1 MSSFSTVLIEESSI
15 ADLTSKEVFGVYSG
29 SGQKTFNSFLATS
42 ASNASL
48 IWNVQIPSEN
58 IVVSRHPLMQTDI
71 NFTISINNPVPAGDL
86 AFDYGATDALQCF
99 PLQSLFTNYSV
110 MVNNTSITTNIQD
123 ILPQITQMYDKRQ
136 LTRYNSTTPSMPDNS
151 FGQYNYAAGTN
162 SNPLGSIFDMSY
174 DSDFAPRGAFDL
186 RGCFPA
192 RFIGNVFQDTSLIS
206 TGAVNENWKVYVFC
220 SVTEPF
226 LCLSPFVDLNA
237 DNSSGLIGVNTV
249 TLTCNV
255 DSTCKRLWSTSN
267 YNLVG
272 TALVPYITSI
282 TLGTAGAPAGA
293 GVISTSPNGFESTYL
308 LMEFLSLQPSQA
320 ARMSSKCVVPYMDY
334 PRYITPASNLA
345 ALLSGGNAPITSQ
358 NIQLNSIPD
367 LFIICVRQQMATQ
380 SWQNTS
386 GFLTINNISISFNNK
401 SGILASAN
409 QQQLFNLS
417 AKNGCCQTW
426 QEFSGL
432 ANANSLLG
440 NGVSVPMLG
449 SVLVLNP
456 SLDFGLDDFLSASS
470 LGQFNLLVTLN
481 VSNQYD
487 YSVQPE
493 LIIITASSGLFITE
507 AGVSS
512 TYLGILS
519 KQAVLDAKAGSP
531 AIDSS
536 SYERL
541 VGGRQSSR
549 GVGNM
554 LKSVHGL
561 AKHSSPAMVGGGVVG
576 GGRKGKLGK
585 YL

>member
-1 MSSFSTVLIEESSI
+1 
-15 ADLTSKEVFGVYSG
+15 
-29 SGQKTFNSFLATS
+29 
-42 ASNASL
+42 
-48 IWNVQIPSEN
+48 
-58 IVVSRHPLMQTDI
+58 
-71 NFTISINNPVPAGDL
+71 
-86 AFDYGATDALQCF
+86 
-99 PLQSLFTNYSV
+99 
-110 MVNNTSITTNIQD
+110 
-123 ILPQITQMYDKRQ
+123 
-136 LTRYNSTTPSMPDNS
+136 
-151 FGQYNYAAGTN
+151 
-162 SNPLGSIFDMSY
+162 
-174 DSDFAPRGAFDL
+174 
-186 RGCFPA
+186 
-192 RFIGNVFQDTSLIS
+192 
-206 TGAVNENWKVYVFC
+206 
-220 SVTEPF
+220 
-226 LCLSPFVDLNA
+226 
-237 DNSSGLIGVNTV
+237 
-249 TLTCNV
+249 
-255 DSTCKRLWSTSN
+255 
-267 YNLVG
+267 
-272 TALVPYITSI
+272 
-282 TLGTAGAPAGA
+282 
-293 GVISTSPNGFESTYL
+293 
-308 LMEFLSLQPSQA
+308 
-320 ARMSSKCVVPYMDY
+320 
-334 PRYITPASNLA
+334 
-345 ALLSGGNAPITSQ
+345 
-358 NIQLNSIPD
+358 
-367 LFIICVRQQMATQ
+367 MATQ

-401 SGILASAN
+401 SGILASTN

-493 LIIITASSGLFITE
+493 LIVITASSGLFITE

-531 AIDSS
+531 AIDSG

-554 LKSVHGL
+554 LKSVHSL
-561 AKHSSPAMVGGGVVG
+561 SKHSTPAMVGGGVVG